1 MQFSK
6 VIAASFSLLGAA
18 VALPSPQAPSPNA
31 QPAVKHALGQFNQ
44 VVTMFEKATAAA
56 SCNWITC
63 LESLAASSAA
73 CAAALGELGLGMSFP
88 MQRTITS
95 PLTSPV
101 LLLLPQPAPR
111 AARDASKSAR
121 GPPGYLTQLPHRFA
135 GHVNQ
140 SACMV

>member
-73 CAAALGELGLGMSFP
+73 CAAALGELGLDIPLDLACIASAAS
-88 MQRTITS
+88 TS
-95 PLTSPV
+95 A
-101 LLLLPQPAPR
+101 Q
-111 AARDASKSAR
+111 
-121 GPPGYLTQLPHRFA
+121 GCEGCF
-135 GHVNQ
+135 
-140 SACMV
+140 